1 MGVIYLITNII
12 SKLLA
17 IIMLLLVPISVIG
30 MFFNFWLFAKIL
42 TFDLLII
49 TMLLVFTEQF
59 ETTRMQKVGYA
70 FIGGFYFV
78 GIILNAVMIDTIFLT
93 ISQVFVLFFEIIGLA
108 LVIAGK
114 EVKEDAED

>member
-1 MGVIYLITNII
+1 MIRNII
-12 SKLLA
+12 SKLLVLT
-17 IIMLLLVPISVIG
+17 MLLLIPISVVG
-30 MFFNFWLFAKIL
+30 MFFNFWLFFKIL
-42 TFDLLII
+42 TFDLVTI

-70 FIGGFYFV
+70 FIGCFYFV
-78 GIILNAVMIDTIFLT
+78 GIILNAVMIDTVFLT
-93 ISQVFVLFFEIIGLA
+93 ISQVFVLFFETIGLA

>member
-1 MGVIYLITNII
+1 MIRDII
-12 SKLLA
+12 SNLLTM
-17 IIMLLLVPISVIG
+17 IMLLLIPISVVG
-30 MFFNFWLFAKIL
+30 MFFNFWLFLKIL
-42 TFDLLII
+42 TFDLITI

-70 FIGGFYFV
+70 FIGGFYFL
-78 GIILNAVMIDTIFLT
+78 GIILNAVMADAIFLT

>member
-17 IIMLLLVPISVIG
+17 IIMLLLIPISVVG
-30 MFFNFWLFAKIL
+30 MFFNFWLFLKIL
-42 TFDLLII
+42 TFDLITI

-59 ETTRMQKVGYA
+59 ETTMLQKVGYA
-70 FIGGFYFV
+70 FIGCFYFL
-78 GIILNAVMIDTIFLT
+78 GIILSAVMTDTIFL
-93 ISQVFVLFFEIIGLA
+93 IILQVFVLFFETIGLA

-114 EVKEDAED
+114 EVKEDDKD